1 MYQLVRRR
9 QTDPALEFLTTPG
22 VWPEKSRIHAGFRR
36 IAPSVI
42 RCYSAAVNRE
52 FLGVFLTLYIARF
65 RQIAFWTKKALWYS
79 ECAPSATAKP
89 TALGGPQVGSRGIP
103 EQVRTLKI

>member
-1 MYQLVRRR
+1 MLQTGSAWFDGILMPARCDPRGLDGGGEMYQLVRRR

-22 VWPEKSRIHAGFRR
+22 VWPKKSRIHADFWR

-52 FLGVFLTLYIARF
+52 FIPIYI
-65 RQIAFWTKKALWYS
+65 
-79 ECAPSATAKP
+79 
-89 TALGGPQVGSRGIP
+89 
-103 EQVRTLKI
+103 